1 MGIDFFDIDTDN
13 LTATK
18 YFFQKNN
25 LPSEYEKS
33 QYLAKTWGTESVE
46 FFLVNDGCD
55 SFERWGRSLWLRC
68 PPNTLTTRSL
78 QFFFFFFF
86 QSWKFGKI
94 FQFFTKFPWIC
105 TFQNPILFHHQSP
118 KIHRPPKK
126 RHWFF
131 MGEIILV
138 LQAKNYMFYELLFIH
153 REDTCRTW
161 CAAYQMPS

>member
-55 SFERWGRSLWLRC
+55 SFERWGRSFLLWC
-68 PPNTLTTRSL
+68 PQNTLTTRSL
-78 QFFFFFFF
+78 QFFFFFF
-86 QSWKFGKI
+86 SILKVW
-94 FQFFTKFPWIC
+94 
-105 TFQNPILFHHQSP
+105 QNFPILHKIPLNLHISKSNFVSSP
-118 KIHRPPKK
+118 KSENSPPPKK
-126 RHWFF
+126 KT
-131 MGEIILV
+131 LV
-138 LQAKNYMFYELLFIH
+138 LYGRDNFGVASQKLYVLWTPLY
-153 REDTCRTW
+153 T
-161 CAAYQMPS
+161 